1 VRDII
6 AFKRDGGELDREKL
20 ATFVS
25 GVVDGSI
32 PSYQASALLMAIVL
46 RGFSAQ
52 EATALAHAMVASG
65 KTLDLSA
72 VRRPVLDKHSS
83 GGVGDKV
90 TLALAP
96 LVAACGGV
104 FGKMSGRGLGHT
116 GGTLDKLESIPGFR
130 VQLSQGEFLH
140 QLERI
145 GVAVTA
151 QSERIVPADRIL
163 YALRDVTA
171 TIDNDG
177 LIAASIMAKKIAT
190 GTSAIVLDLK
200 VGRGAF
206 MKDIDQARDLAH
218 LCAAIG
224 ASYGRPVTSFFTAMD
239 APLGF
244 AVGNRLEVEEAWQ
257 VLTDGGPT
265 DVRELV
271 LTLAGALLALSDLGL
286 TEKEGRAR
294 AERALAQG
302 AAAEAFQRWC
312 AAQGGTWRSRDGH
325 RLGGAEVRAPR
336 DGYVTEIDA
345 LLVGR
350 AAQAAGAGRRR
361 VDDVIDHAAG
371 VLLSR
376 RLGDAVRQGE
386 LLATAYA
393 RDAARRRTS
402 GALLER
408 AIAVGDEAP
417 PRAPLVLGRSR
428 HEEAGHDGPPS
439 DTPPVAE

>member
-1 VRDII
+1 MDVVRDII
-6 AFKRDGGELDREKL
+6 AFKRDGGELDEEKL
-20 ATFVS
+20 AAFVR

-32 PSYQASALLMAIVL
+32 ATYQASALLMAIVL
-46 RGFSAQ
+46 RGFSRG
-52 EATALAHAMVASG
+52 ETIALAHAMVASG

-171 TIDNDG
+171 TVENDG

-190 GTSAIVLDLK
+190 GTAAIVLDLK

-206 MKDIDQARDLAH
+206 MRDLEQAQDLAG
-218 LCAAIG
+218 LCAAVG
-224 ASYGRPVTSFFTAMD
+224 AFYGRPVTSFFTAMD
-239 APLGF
+239 APLGL

-257 VLTDGGPT
+257 VLNDGGPP

-286 TEKEGRAR
+286 TEEEGRAR

-302 AAAEAFQRWC
+302 AAAEVFQRWC
-312 AAQGGTWRSRDGH
+312 ASQGGTWRRGDGH
-325 RLGGAEVRAPR
+325 HLGAAEARAER
-336 DGYVTEIDA
+336 DGYVTKVDA

-350 AAQAAGAGRRR
+350 AAQAAGAGRQR

-371 VLLSR
+371 VVLAHKP
-376 RLGDAVRQGE
+376 GDAVDAGE

-393 RDAARRRTS
+393 RETARRRAA
-402 GALLER
+402 GALL
-408 AIAVGDEAP
+408 AQAFNVGGDAP
-417 PRAPLVLGRSR
+417 EPAPLVLGRMR
-428 HEEAGHDGPPS
+428 HEAASGVDG
-439 DTPPVAE
+439 E

>member
-1 VRDII
+1 MDVVRDII
-6 AFKRDGGELDREKL
+6 AFKRDGGELDEEKL
-20 ATFVS
+20 ATFVR

-32 PSYQASALLMAIVL
+32 AAYQASALLMAIVL
-46 RGFSAQ
+46 RGFSRD
-52 EATALAHAMVASG
+52 ETIALAHAMVASG

-140 QLERI
+140 QLERL

-171 TIDNDG
+171 TVENDG

-190 GTSAIVLDLK
+190 GTAAIVLDLK

-206 MKDIDQARDLAH
+206 MGDLEQARDLAG

-239 APLGF
+239 APLGL
-244 AVGNRLEVEEAWQ
+244 AVGNRVEVEEAWQ
-257 VLTDGGPT
+257 VLTDGGPP

-286 TEKEGRAR
+286 TEEEGRAR

-312 AAQGGTWRSRDGH
+312 AAQGGTWRRGDGH
-325 RLGGAEVRAPR
+325 HLGTAEVRAES
-336 DGYVTEIDA
+336 GGFVTRADA
-345 LLVGR
+345 LLVGQ
-350 AAQAAGAGRRR
+350 AAQAAGAGRQR

-371 VLLSR
+371 VVLSHKP
-376 RLGDAVRQGE
+376 GDAVERGE

-393 RDAARRRTS
+393 RDTARRRAA
-402 GALLER
+402 GALLEQ
-408 AIAVGDEAP
+408 AFGVGDEP
-417 PRAPLVLGRSR
+417 PEVGPLVLGRTRHDASR
-428 HEEAGHDGPPS
+428 GDGEA
-439 DTPPVAE
+439 